1 MASSSGIIFP
11 ESMADFLA
19 NPVDICFGSMPA
31 ESTALAACLVIEGNK
46 VTSNQQVKTD
56 LLAETHP
63 LTPRDLIAG
72 LDHVEAPSQDLRT
85 FTSHAS
91 WYAGNSCRVKNKIQI
106 EYPRSHIME
115 TVEVI
120 LTTLALSMRIP
131 NTRLASATCSKSFI
145 DLSSRLIAAR
155 STVSHLRT
163 TSRSSSPE
171 RPSLPTIR
179 GKCSISRSE
188 RSSWSLSVFYTGKP
202 TKGYPR

>member
-106 EYPRSHIME
+106 ESGPKIPHHGNCRGHLDNPCPIHEDSKH
-115 TVEVI
+115 
-120 LTTLALSMRIP
+120 TTR
-131 NTRLASATCSKSFI
+131 
-145 DLSSRLIAAR
+145 
-155 STVSHLRT
+155 
-163 TSRSSSPE
+163 
-171 RPSLPTIR
+171 
-179 GKCSISRSE
+179 
-188 RSSWSLSVFYTGKP
+188 
-202 TKGYPR
+202 